1 MDEIIE
7 NISLRYLQGKA
18 STEEQILLFD
28 WLDKDP
34 DHKKKYF
41 EVKLVYDALNCK
53 RPLILEKSKKTW
65 TPEIGWKNLLNKR
78 RVTARRIHKN
88 RVYISWK
95 QILQYAAVVA
105 FTAGI
110 TSVAFIWMDHLDSS
124 DRTSTRYIG
133 GNGVKADLMILP
145 DGTKVALSTETSLSY
160 NADYGK
166 KNRVVSLDGQ
176 AYFEVVKQ
184 KNRPFIVETKG
195 QKIEVLG
202 TKFDVCAYEKDSLIQ
217 TTLFEGLVKLVNDCV
232 NHEIVLHPDEQF
244 VYNRL
249 NHSYYI
255 HKVDAKRLISW
266 VNGYYYFH
274 EQTLQRILDSIGN
287 AYNIDIQIL
296 SEDLK
301 ERIFT
306 GTFYA
311 NQSIKEVLDII
322 NISIPIEY
330 KISNNKVII
339 QEK

>member
-18 STEEQILLFD
+18 SKEEQILLFD
-28 WLDKDP
+28 WLDKAP

-65 TPEIGWKNLLNKR
+65 TPDIGWENLLKKR
-78 RVTARRIHKN
+78 RINKN
-88 RVYISWK
+88 RVHISWK
-95 QILQYAAVVA
+95 QILQYAAVVL

-110 TSVAFIWMDHLDSS
+110 TSVAFIWMDHLDSG
-124 DRTSTRYIG
+124 DRTSTRFIG

-145 DGTKVALSTETSLSY
+145 DGTKVALSTKTSLSY
-160 NADYGK
+160 KADYGK
-166 KNRVVSLDGQ
+166 NNRVVSLDGQ
-176 AYFEVVKQ
+176 AYFDVVKQ
-184 KNRPFIVETKG
+184 KNKPFIVETKG

-217 TTLFEGLVKLVNDCV
+217 TTLFEGSVKLVNDCV
-232 NHEIVLHPDEQF
+232 NREIVLRPDEQF

-296 SEDLK
+296 SENLK

-322 NISIPIEY
+322 NVSIPIEY
-330 KISNNKVII
+330 KISNKKVTI